1 MLSLSACAKVTEITA
16 NNGDAEAQFKM
27 GMYYFEGGG
36 GVSTDYYKAADWF
49 QKSAAQGYNPAQLA
63 LGEAYG
69 KGRGVRQDHEE
80 SLLWIQKSAAQ
91 GYAPAQ
97 LALGSIYN
105 LDYFYKDYPYSF
117 ENKELAKEWFG
128 KACDSGNQ
136 EGCNSY
142 RRLN

>member
-1 MLSLSACAKVTEITA
+1 MNLVKNKFDYGLITLSLAFMLSLSACAKVTEKTA
-16 NNGDAEAQFKM
+16 NNGDAQAQFKM
-27 GMYYFEGGG
+27 GMYYFDGKG

-49 QKSAAQGYNPAQLA
+49 QKSAVQGYN
-63 LGEAYG
+63 
-69 KGRGVRQDHEE
+69 
-80 SLLWIQKSAAQ
+80 
-91 GYAPAQ
+91 PAQ

-105 LDYFYKDYPYSF
+105 LDYFYQDYPYSF
-117 ENKELAKEWFG
+117 KDKELAKEWFG